1 MGEILATS
9 EELTTIINRAVK
21 RIGENHALARDNK
34 GITLKNKDF
43 KTEDSTVIEEALK
56 VASEEMAE
64 KMVLEQNIDSIV
76 KEQVKAMGG
85 GSGFLGNQGTSNTL
99 DKFNKRQEMGE
110 QEAKDI
116 EEPKVEEKTVNENT
130 TDIIKKLVRKKL
142 NEAKKTS
149 IPGYE
154 EFEKVY
160 KDTTKET
167 KAYHKD
173 FKKKFEEYADF
184 EGNSKP
190 KFPHQ
195 ESSKTDTH
203 SPMYRNDAKE
213 EEFIEDWRGMG
224 LEDADGIGD
233 MGKLVDYL
241 EGSSTTG
248 NAQVDEDGNALGNV
262 VPNDVGE
269 RIEKKVKRKKEKI
282 ETQEKEMSNDRR
294 YSPDV
299 QKVKQ
304 VKEDVSVDIESMK
317 KLWSYSKNTQ

>member
-21 RIGENHALARDNK
+21 RIGESHALVRDNK
-34 GITLKNKDF
+34 GLTMTNKDF
-43 KTEDSTVIEEALK
+43 QTEDSAVIEEALK
-56 VASEEMAE
+56 AASEEMAE
-64 KMVLEQNIDSIV
+64 KMVLENTIDVLV
-76 KEQVKAMGG
+76 KDVIQEQGKKKAEGK
-85 GSGFLGNQGTSNTL
+85 STVTTTGTTGTTDTTSVS
-99 DKFNKRQEMGE
+99 RG
-110 QEAKDI
+110 
-116 EEPKVEEKTVNENT
+116 VNESTKNT
-130 TDIIKKLVRKKL
+130 IKKLVRKKL
-142 NEAKKTS
+142 MEAKKTS

-154 EFEKVY
+154 EFERVY

-233 MGKLVDYL
+233 MGKLADYL

-282 ETQEKEMSNDRR
+282 ETQEKEMSNNRR

-304 VKEDVSVDIESMK
+304 VKEDVSIDIESMK
-317 KLWSYSKNTQ
+317 KLWSYSKKTQ